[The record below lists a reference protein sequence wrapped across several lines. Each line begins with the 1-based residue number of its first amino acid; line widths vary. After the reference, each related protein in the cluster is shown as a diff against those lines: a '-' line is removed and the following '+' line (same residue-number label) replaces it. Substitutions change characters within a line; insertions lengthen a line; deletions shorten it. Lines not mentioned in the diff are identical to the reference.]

1 VVAPAST
8 LPQLSSINSP
18 TTSATD
24 TLRNFFFQGGCWP
37 WLSWLEVAI
46 LSNYNTLL
54 LSLRLFWT
62 GGLGFL
68 LCFLLDIIQKQE
80 TEEESFK
87 AVPLHSCLAL
97 HPLLHLSH
105 GARVLLEPARLLAV
119 LADHLLVHL
128 LL

>member
-1 VVAPAST
+1 M
-8 LPQLSSINSP
+8 
-18 TTSATD
+18 ATQQN
-24 TLRNFFFQGGCWP
+24 RVEGSF
-37 WLSWLEVAI
+37 E
-46 LSNYNTLL
+46 
-54 LSLRLFWT
+54 RLAMD
-62 GGLGFL
+62 LGFL
-68 LCFLLDIIQKQE
+68 LNIIQKQE
-80 TEEESFK
+80 AEEESFK